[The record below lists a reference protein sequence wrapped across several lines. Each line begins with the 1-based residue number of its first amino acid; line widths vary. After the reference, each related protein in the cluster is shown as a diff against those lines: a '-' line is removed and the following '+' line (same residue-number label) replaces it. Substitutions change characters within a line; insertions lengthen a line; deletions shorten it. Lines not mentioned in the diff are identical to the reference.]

1 MTDLGWL
8 FGPPILIDIPV
19 IEDRDDLWAIT
30 AFGGVLI
37 VNSMRRYE
45 D

>member
-1 MTDLGWL
+1 MDLRWL
-8 FGPPILIDIPV
+8 FGPPILIDIPA
-19 IEDRDDLWAIT
+19 ITDLDDTGAIT